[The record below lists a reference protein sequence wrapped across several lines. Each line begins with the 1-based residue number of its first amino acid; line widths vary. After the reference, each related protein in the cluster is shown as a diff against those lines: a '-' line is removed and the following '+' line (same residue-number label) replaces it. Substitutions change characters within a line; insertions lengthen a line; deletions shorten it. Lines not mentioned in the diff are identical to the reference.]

1 MKRVVITGMGTVNP
15 LGNNVADFWKGIVD
29 NKIGFSF
36 VDKFDSSRTGVSI
49 AGTVKNFNEE
59 DYYNADCITFIC
71 MC

>member
-36 VDKFDSSRTGVSI
+36 VDKFVDFLLI
-49 AGTVKNFNEE
+49 KFFL
-59 DYYNADCITFIC
+59 IKWFIFFTI
-71 MC
+71 